1 MGGTSIRDVFALI
14 SHWCY
19 NKFSDRVK
27 TFWGFKM
34 IISLLVG
41 HVNLGRG
48 ANPNC
53 PTWVFFSAILMCSK
67 LSFTSYSKNLSVFE
81 FSLDQS
87 LVYLVHMSYLSLFC
101 SVPPYFL
108 SKVSWWNPKKVYFR
122 EAIQYTASPPA
133 YYGYEIFLRN
143 IDFWPFK
150 MPKYLVQLFT
160 IRWHFII

>member
-87 LVYLVHMSYLSLFC
+87 LDYIHMSYLCF
-101 SVPPYFL
+101 VRFL
-108 SKVSWWNPKKVYFR
+108 PTFFYQKWAGEIRKRCILEKLHCL
-122 EAIQYTASPPA
+122 APA

-150 MPKYLVQLFT
+150 MPKSFVQMFT
-160 IRWHFII
+160 IRWYFII

>member
-1 MGGTSIRDVFALI
+1 
-14 SHWCY
+14 
-19 NKFSDRVK
+19 
-27 TFWGFKM
+27 M

-101 SVPPYFL
+101 SVPPYFFFIK
-108 SKVSWWNPKKVYFR
+108 S
-122 EAIQYTASPPA
+122 E
-133 YYGYEIFLRN
+133 
-143 IDFWPFK
+143 
-150 MPKYLVQLFT
+150 LVKSEKGVF
-160 IRWHFII
+160 

>member
-1 MGGTSIRDVFALI
+1 
-14 SHWCY
+14 
-19 NKFSDRVK
+19 
-27 TFWGFKM
+27 M

-101 SVPPYFL
+101 SVPPYFFL

-122 EAIQYTASPPA
+122 EAIHCLAPS
-133 YYGYEIFLRN
+133 ILRIWNFLRN

-150 MPKYLVQLFT
+150 MSKSLVQLFT

>member
-87 LVYLVHMSYLSLFC
+87 LDYIHMSHLCFVRFLPTF
-101 SVPPYFL
+101 FL

-122 EAIQYTASPPA
+122 EATLPRPSILR
-133 YYGYEIFLRN
+133 IWNFFKKHWFLA
-143 IDFWPFK
+143 F
-150 MPKYLVQLFT
+150 
-160 IRWHFII
+160 